1 MDVSQSSAIQVEHK
15 EYPTFSAES
24 SLRHWLAA
32 VDAVLRAVE
41 ETVWRLRREAEEA
54 CQAGRE
60 DWADWAGGIRDAQR
74 ALQSWRQQTSRLV
87 GIGWE
92 LTKIATGYR
101 LHLTRAAFVSRRR
114 AATMLERLHE
124 KNAQRFTAVCIS
136 HGGGFLKV
144 GQLLS
149 SRPDLMPRVWIEALS
164 ILQDN
169 VPAEDEQRMVTI
181 LEEELDSSLD
191 AAFRDFDATPIAS
204 ASIGQVHRAV
214 LHDDTV
220 VAVKLQRPFI
230 DTVIQLD
237 MRILASFLEGMK
249 TSLPPA
255 DYDTI
260 VREVRATISAEVDYE
275 AERAHGVAVGEYLAT
290 LQGVRAPRSVGTH
303 QSKRVLVTEFI
314 EGEKITSVLD
324 RLAEA
329 RAAGDESAQIEISRL
344 VNKLIEAY
352 ARQILELGRFQADP
366 HPGNLLVEADGTLVI
381 LDFGCTK
388 ILEGE
393 VRRAYAQLL
402 QAFFVQDTKRVSEL
416 LQQLGFRTRSGRP
429 DTLLWFAE
437 LMLDELRSEGSALRQ
452 GFSSSE
458 MIDEWIR
465 LLRAVEQDPVVRVPD
480 HFVMI
485 GRVVATLGG
494 LVMHYRP
501 TMDVQRVMVPAL
513 MAALSKTGVD
523 FAAPDYAVVGNSRA

>member
-1 MDVSQSSAIQVEHK
+1 MFMDVSHGVTALPKTQGNQAVD
-15 EYPTFSAES
+15 AES
-24 SLRHWLAA
+24 SLRHWLAT
-32 VDAVLRAVE
+32 VDTVLRAVE
-41 ETVWRLRREAEEA
+41 ETVWQLRRETVEA
-54 CQAGRE
+54 CKAGRE
-60 DWADWAGGIRDAQR
+60 EWADWAGGFRDAQS
-74 ALQSWRQQTSRLV
+74 ALQSWQQQTARLV
-87 GIGWE
+87 SIGWV

-101 LHLTRAAFVSRRR
+101 LHLTGAAFVSRRR
-114 AATMLERLHE
+114 AAAMLERLHA
-124 KNAQRFTAVCIS
+124 KNAQRFTEVCIS

-169 VPAEDEQRMVTI
+169 VPAEDEQRMIAI
-181 LEEELDSSLD
+181 LEEEIGVPLGE
-191 AAFRDFDATPIAS
+191 AFREFERTPIAS

-214 LHDDTV
+214 LNDQTV
-220 VAVKLQRPFI
+220 VAVKVQRPSI
-230 DTVIQLD
+230 DAVIQLD
-237 MRILASFLEGMK
+237 MQILASFLEAMK

-255 DYDTI
+255 DYETI
-260 VREVRATISAEVDYE
+260 VKEVRTTISAEVDYD
-275 AERAHGVAVGEYLAT
+275 AERAHTSAVGDYLAT
-290 LQGVRAPRSVGTH
+290 LQGVRAPKPVGSH
-303 QSKRVLVTEFI
+303 QSRRVLVTEFI
-314 EGEKITSVLD
+314 VGEKITSVLD

-329 RAAGDESAQIEISRL
+329 RDAGDETAQVEISRL

-352 ARQILELGRFQADP
+352 ARQMLELGRFQADP
-366 HPGNLLVEADGTLVI
+366 HPGNLLVEPDNTLVI

-388 ILEGE
+388 IIEAD

-402 QAFFVQDTKRVSEL
+402 QAFFVPDTQRVSEI
-416 LQQLGFRTRSGRP
+416 LQQLGFRTQSGRP

-452 GFSSSE
+452 GVSSAD

-494 LVMHYRP
+494 LIMHYRP
-501 TMDVQRVMVPAL
+501 TMDVQRIMLPAL
-513 MAALSKTGVD
+513 VAALS
-523 FAAPDYAVVGNSRA
+523 PN